1 MSKNTLRGDDIP
13 VFTMKY
19 VAIGGGWKRN
29 CIVATQ
35 GPQTF
40 LGNVLLA
47 VMGRAPTFH
56 RPRIVGAAEIT
67 KDGFVVAPVQW
78 PEHGPGQSGITHLC
92 TSEELRDDMRRLADF
107 LRLDDGEREA
117 MNRELRMWIKRDHR
131 VVTDL
136 GLPNANI
143 KEV

>member
-1 MSKNTLRGDDIP
+1 MSANTLRGDDAP
-13 VFTMKY
+13 QFSAKH

-47 VMGRAPTFH
+47 IMGRAPTFH

-67 KDGFVVAPVQW
+67 VDGIVVAPVQW
-78 PEHGPGQSGITHLC
+78 EKHGPGQSGITHLC
-92 TSEELRDDMRRLADF
+92 TSEELRDDFRRLADF
-107 LRLDDGEREA
+107 LHLDDGEREA
-117 MNRELRMWIKRDHR
+117 MNIELRSWIKVDHR
-131 VVTDL
+131 VKTDL
-136 GLPNANI
+136 SLPGNL